1 MSGLSKSKGFIAEI
15 AWVLFITLY
24 MVKFSHVQFSQ
35 QMSTYLNCNRK
46 INPFFVGRLQAEE
59 LDAIFH
65 GIGSVKYFLAS
76 MKCYSNQKFYYYCCT
91 SSAFLSL
98 CVIALTYLIFKF
110 RTKTEM
116 WFWFYSHICKNLL
129 CRYYCIFERFFKGK
143 KVQAFSPHTF
153 EQVNLKNK
161 EKKIFH

>member
-1 MSGLSKSKGFIAEI
+1 
-15 AWVLFITLY
+15 
-24 MVKFSHVQFSQ
+24 MVEFSHVQFSQ

-110 RTKTEM
+110 RAKTD
-116 WFWFYSHICKNLL
+116 FDFIHTFVKTCNVDTIVVLKDFS
-129 CRYYCIFERFFKGK
+129 RAK
-143 KVQAFSPHTF
+143 KYRHFPHTHL
-153 EQVNLKNK
+153 NRS
-161 EKKIFH
+161 I